1 MLLFPQKAN
10 VYSEKC
16 IRFYSLFF
24 SLENYRWPEKKRN
37 IFWCITSTGRS
48 LKAVGRNTVPEVLL
62 LEDEEF

>member
-10 VYSEKC
+10 VYNEKC
-16 IRFYSLFF
+16 RHFYSLFF
-24 SLENYRWPEKKRN
+24 SLENYRWPEKKWN
-37 IFWCITSTGRS
+37 IFWCITSTGIS